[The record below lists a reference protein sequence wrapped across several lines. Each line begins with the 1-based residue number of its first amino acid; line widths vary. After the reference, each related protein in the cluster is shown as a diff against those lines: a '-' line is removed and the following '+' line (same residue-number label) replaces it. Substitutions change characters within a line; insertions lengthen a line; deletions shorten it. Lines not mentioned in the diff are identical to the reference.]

1 MPISKPQSTTVVQ
14 SFHENQLVVKWQ
26 INGQWT
32 LDLILLILVFFIIN
46 YRCLMFSTCVLSTT
60 TYFDYSLCIA
70 NSKAHITFL
79 YFCPAS
85 SNRMTFL
92 IYFKGTILLTD

>member
-1 MPISKPQSTTVVQ
+1 
-14 SFHENQLVVKWQ
+14 
-26 INGQWT
+26 
-32 LDLILLILVFFIIN
+32 
-46 YRCLMFSTCVLSTT
+46 MFSTCVLSTT

-70 NSKAHITFL
+70 HSKAHIKFL